1 MSTFLGWVSSN
12 LILAL
17 LNLKMY
23 IYFIPKIPIVET
35 YFVVLFL
42 RKKTFLKIISTTG
55 IYLLFLHR

>member
-1 MSTFLGWVSSN
+1 MITFLGWVSSN
-12 LILAL
+12 LILTL

-35 YFVVLFL
+35 YFTVLFL
-42 RKKTFLKIISTTG
+42 YKETFLKIISTIG

>member
-23 IYFIPKIPIVET
+23 IYFIHKIPIVET
-35 YFVVLFL
+35 YFTIYALCIKVIAFETINID
-42 RKKTFLKIISTTG
+42 KKKHQS
-55 IYLLFLHR
+55 

>member
-23 IYFIPKIPIVET
+23 IYFIPKIPIVEI
-35 YFVVLFL
+35 YFAVLFL
-42 RKKTFLKIISTTG
+42 RKETFLKIISTIG

>member
-35 YFVVLFL
+35 YFTVLFL
-42 RKKTFLKIISTTG
+42 
-55 IYLLFLHR
+55 

>member
-23 IYFIPKIPIVET
+23 IYFIPKIPTVET
-35 YFVVLFL
+35 YFTVLFL
-42 RKKTFLKIISTTG
+42 WKKTFLKIISTIG